1 MDTKDIIQ
9 ILKNAKKTTPVKV
22 YLKERQPIEFK
33 NCRSFG
39 CGDRIIIGEW
49 ADIEPIL
56 KEQSMNIID
65 CFIECDRR
73 NSMLP
78 LADIQNLN
86 ARVEPGA
93 IIRSPVTIGDHAII
107 MMGAVINVGAI
118 IGKNTMID
126 MNAVLGARAT
136 VGENCHIGAGAIL
149 AGVLEPMSQDPVVI
163 EDNVLIGANAVVL
176 EGLRV
181 GKGAV
186 IAAGAVVIS
195 HVPAG
200 AVVAGVPARI
210 IKKAEDIDV
219 TKRAILQVLREID

>member
-9 ILKNAKKTTPVKV
+9 IFRNAKKTTPVKV
-22 YLKERQPIEFK
+22 YLKERQPINFD

-39 CGDRIIIGEW
+39 CGDRIIFGEW

-56 KEQSMNIID
+56 KEQSKHIID

-73 NSMLP
+73 HSILP
-78 LADIQNLN
+78 LADIRNLN

-107 MMGAVINVGAI
+107 MMGAVINIGAI
-118 IGKNTMID
+118 IGRNTMID
-126 MNAVLGARAT
+126 MNAVLGARVT

-149 AGVLEPMSQDPVVI
+149 AGVLEPMSQDPVII

-186 IAAGAVVIS
+186 VAAGAVVIS
-195 HVPAG
+195 HVPG
-200 AVVAGVPARI
+200 GTVVAGVPAKI
-210 IKKAEDIDV
+210 IKKAEETNI
-219 TKRAILQVLREID
+219 TKRGILQVLREIE